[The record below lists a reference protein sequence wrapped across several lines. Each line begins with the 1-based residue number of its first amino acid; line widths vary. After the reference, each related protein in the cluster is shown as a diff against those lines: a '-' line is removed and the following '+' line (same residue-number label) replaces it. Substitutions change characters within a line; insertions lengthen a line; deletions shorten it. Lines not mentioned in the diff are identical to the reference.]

1 MKKWAHKNQNVA
13 IAACVFDLSGGAV
26 PTEIQLTPSG
36 TFRARDGRPE
46 GLPGWEIDH
55 VIAQRVILRM
65 TNMAG
70 DLVIDYEHQTLNTE
84 KNGQPAPAAGW
95 FKGANVEWREGD
107 AQGSANA
114 ATAGMPKSGAGLFA
128 TNVEWTDAA
137 KAQIAAKEYR
147 YLSPVIA
154 YDKTTGEVLAIL
166 MVALTNYP
174 AIDGLGDLAAVA
186 AARFHLSTQSV
197 EEEHPVERKQLI
209 AMLGLDD
216 SATDEQ
222 IEQAIEALKAKA
234 ATADQKD
241 TEIAALKT
249 KAPDPAKFVPLADF
263 EALKT
268 EVVALR
274 ATNTASE
281 VDALIKTGIDD
292 GKLLPVQESW
302 ARELGTKD
310 LAALKAY
317 LDKTPAIAALK
328 GTQTGGMAPE
338 GDAGGGELDGI
349 ALAICKQMG
358 VDPVEYKKTLAASV

>member
-1 MKKWAHKNQNVA
+1 M
-13 IAACVFDLSGGAV
+13 G
-26 PTEIQLTPSG
+26 
-36 TFRARDGRPE
+36 
-46 GLPGWEIDH
+46 
-55 VIAQRVILRM
+55 
-65 TNMAG
+65 NMAG
-70 DLVIDYEHQTLNTE
+70 DLVIDYEHQTLNAE

-95 FKGANVEWREGD
+95 FKGSSVEWREG
-107 AQGSANA
+107 S
-114 ATAGMPKSGAGLFA
+114 GLFA

-137 KAQIAAKEYR
+137 KALITAKEYR

-154 YDKTTGEVLAIL
+154 YDKTSGEVLAIL

-186 AARFHLSTQSV
+186 AARFHLSTQSE
-197 EEEHPVERKQLI
+197 EEEHPVDRKQLI

-222 IEQAIEALKAKA
+222 IEQTIEALKAKA
-234 ATADQKD
+234 TSVTALRSVLAIDEKAD
-241 TEIAALKT
+241 LNAAVVALKT
-249 KAPDPAKFVPLADF
+249 ASSQKPDPAKFVPLADF

-281 VDALIKTGIDD
+281 VDALIKTGISG

-310 LAALKAY
+310 IAALKGY
-317 LDKTPAIAALK
+317 LDKTPSIAALK
-328 GTQTGGMAPE
+328 GTQTGGKAPE
-338 GDAGGGELDGI
+338 DEGSGGELGET
-349 ALAICKQMG
+349 ALAVCKQLG
-358 VDPVEYKKTLAASV
+358 IDPAEYKKSLSA